1 MARKSR
7 KPVQVQETA
16 IKECSS
22 STERIYKAGLYA
34 RISVENERKRESD
47 TIGTQIQ
54 LLKDFA
60 SERDDIKVVDVYCD
74 DDISGTDFL
83 RPEFSRMMNDAREGR
98 IDCIIVKD
106 LSRLGRNYL
115 ETGEYIEM
123 VFPFMGLRFVAI
135 TDQFDTKYQQADI
148 AVQIKNMA
156 NEMYARDI
164 SKKICSGK
172 KNFQQQGKFAG
183 SRAPYGYLIDPDD
196 KQHLVIDPETAD
208 VVLEMFNMVAGGYT
222 LHRVAVMLNEKGVPS
237 PGRRMYD
244 LGSTTSDKFKNSK
257 WVMQTVS
264 RILQN
269 QVYLGWMVG
278 GRYRSD
284 YYISGQKDCK
294 PVPQDEWIIVKGTH
308 EPIVT
313 EELFNQVQ
321 KYFEDNKRKS
331 GLSSKV
337 EAKGKRNNLFKGKL
351 RCGECGHAMNLRNKN
366 THGNRT
372 EWYIC
377 YMHEHYNSSY
387 CPKKGIKRTDLD
399 STALRLIQSQIQ
411 LLTDAQETFRQ
422 LNQQP
427 ASKTR
432 YRIYQDQIRDV
443 RKQIERYMEQKAAL
457 YQKYVDLDISEQE
470 FMVQAEELSAKAD
483 ELRIFLAEL
492 EKNAQKYSTEYAGS
506 SYWNAQIRR
515 FKECTELSAEMV
527 DAFIDTMTLYNDGHV
542 EVKFKYRDEME
553 HLLSLIALRRR
564 EVGKYAV

>member
-237 PGRRMYD
+237 PGR
-244 LGSTTSDKFKNSK
+244 
-257 WVMQTVS
+257 
-264 RILQN
+264 
-269 QVYLGWMVG
+269 
-278 GRYRSD
+278 
-284 YYISGQKDCK
+284 
-294 PVPQDEWIIVKGTH
+294 
-308 EPIVT
+308 
-313 EELFNQVQ
+313 
-321 KYFEDNKRKS
+321 
-331 GLSSKV
+331 
-337 EAKGKRNNLFKGKL
+337 
-351 RCGECGHAMNLRNKN
+351 
-366 THGNRT
+366 
-372 EWYIC
+372 
-377 YMHEHYNSSY
+377 
-387 CPKKGIKRTDLD
+387 
-399 STALRLIQSQIQ
+399 
-411 LLTDAQETFRQ
+411 
-422 LNQQP
+422 
-427 ASKTR
+427 
-432 YRIYQDQIRDV
+432 
-443 RKQIERYMEQKAAL
+443 
-457 YQKYVDLDISEQE
+457 
-470 FMVQAEELSAKAD
+470 
-483 ELRIFLAEL
+483 
-492 EKNAQKYSTEYAGS
+492 
-506 SYWNAQIRR
+506 
-515 FKECTELSAEMV
+515 
-527 DAFIDTMTLYNDGHV
+527 
-542 EVKFKYRDEME
+542 
-553 HLLSLIALRRR
+553 
-564 EVGKYAV
+564 